1 MKPFL
6 KKLLRFLTPI
16 LVLLTVFLLL
26 YVYNDPFKVLKP
38 YDDYSYSRVFTNR
51 DFVSTA
57 MFIKQYPKHKYNSF
71 IFGSSRTM
79 AYRPEVWGRYV
90 DADSGIFVFDAA
102 GESVYGI
109 YHKLKYLNSEKI
121 ELKNALIVLCRDF
134 AFRHETN
141 HEGHLYIKHPATSG
155 ESNLAFHYE
164 FVRAYFSPKFLFNY
178 YAFQVLGAYKPFMS
192 VYIENRRVVYDTIT
206 NGTIILDQEEELKA
220 NKNAYYAKRSNIFY
234 ERTGEKTDSVQLINP
249 EHEFMLREIRR
260 LLDKNKTKFKV
271 VLSPLYDQTKFNPAD
286 MRVLKQVFGDHL
298 YDFSG
303 KNSITDNKF
312 NYYEISHYRYVVG
325 DSILSKIYQ

>member
-109 YHKLKYLNSEKI
+109 YHKLKYLDSEKI
-121 ELKNALIVLCRDF
+121 ELKNIWLER
-134 AFRHETN
+134 
-141 HEGHLYIKHPATSG
+141 
-155 ESNLAFHYE
+155 NL
-164 FVRAYFSPKFLFNY
+164 SILL
-178 YAFQVLGAYKPFMS
+178 QVKRTK
-192 VYIENRRVVYDTIT
+192 IN
-206 NGTIILDQEEELKA
+206 IILLVLTTIEVLNQV
-220 NKNAYYAKRSNIFY
+220 RHFY
-234 ERTGEKTDSVQLINP
+234 IMD
-249 EHEFMLREIRR
+249 
-260 LLDKNKTKFKV
+260 
-271 VLSPLYDQTKFNPAD
+271 
-286 MRVLKQVFGDHL
+286 
-298 YDFSG
+298 
-303 KNSITDNKF
+303 
-312 NYYEISHYRYVVG
+312 YVVIKLITMPI
-325 DSILSKIYQ
+325 S